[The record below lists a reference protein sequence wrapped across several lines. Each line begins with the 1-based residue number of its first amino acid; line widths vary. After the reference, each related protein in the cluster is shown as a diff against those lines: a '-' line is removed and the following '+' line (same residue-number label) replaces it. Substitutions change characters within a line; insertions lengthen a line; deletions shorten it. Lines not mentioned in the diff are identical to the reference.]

1 MKSEWS
7 HCPRSPDAQ
16 SNPMLGNFCC
26 GYFAATMADAG
37 AFLLPTSCLE
47 SGEKERVTL

>member
-7 HCPRSPDAQ
+7 RCPRSPDAQ
-16 SNPMLGNFCC
+16 SNPMGNFCC
-26 GYFAATMADAG
+26 GYFAATMADG